1 MRHQTKARPLGA
13 AGLADT
19 FASTANNSEN
29 SCIEHRPQAKS
40 HDRPSKP
47 GDRAD
52 V

>member
-1 MRHQTKARPLGA
+1 MAAQNETRPLGA

-29 SCIEHRPQAKS
+29 SRIEHRPQAKS
-40 HDRPSKP
+40 YDRPSKP